1 MVNCHVLLSSLRSW
15 LLKLVCPLPYF
26 KLKHVVSKCPSRSG
40 DGLPSPYSVTGSRE
54 NSKIAQ
60 ETLCLS
66 EELEGKPFPT
76 DNFHCLSCNLKEP
89 EVGKRSHMFSHGML
103 SHGEKVQLGTPFVS
117 LSFPSWFLLDV
128 SISFEVLCL
137 SVSLCSFIWKPL
149 QMEHSELPRKPPW
162 DP

>member
-1 MVNCHVLLSSLRSW
+1 MLLSSLRSW

-117 LSFPSWFLLDV
+117 LSFPSWFLLDDGSCRIGDGV
-128 SISFEVLCL
+128 SICCYLFLHLDPSPEGTL
-137 SVSLCSFIWKPL
+137 LCSRL
-149 QMEHSELPRKPPW
+149 S
-162 DP
+162 